1 MKSMGGLICYPLV
14 LCSFYK
20 RTVQWCTM
28 PVSSE
33 MIICIGS
40 GKHLFLEFRVQF
52 WFSHGEEGFVAD
64 SESWDVENQVT
75 VQSVDKPKW
84 HLVMSFMAWI

>member
-1 MKSMGGLICYPLV
+1 MKSMGGLIYYPLV

-52 WFSHGEEGFVAD
+52 
-64 SESWDVENQVT
+64 
-75 VQSVDKPKW
+75 
-84 HLVMSFMAWI
+84 